1 MSNDTKSALE
11 DLLAITR
18 DDLRHVDSA
27 ALEKLLWRYQ
37 EEISKLSNRQGL
49 HPPDARLQS
58 QSTQAVCGQA
68 TRFPALIRTGLFDQS
83 GELC

>member
-1 MSNDTKSALE
+1 MSNDAKSALE

-18 DDLRHVDSA
+18 DDLRHMDSS
-27 ALEKLLWRYQ
+27 ALKDLIWRYQ

-49 HPPDARLQS
+49 HPPNVRS
-58 QSTQAVCGQA
+58 QPLSTHAACGQA
-68 TRFPALIRTGLFDQS
+68 KRFPALTRTGLFDQS